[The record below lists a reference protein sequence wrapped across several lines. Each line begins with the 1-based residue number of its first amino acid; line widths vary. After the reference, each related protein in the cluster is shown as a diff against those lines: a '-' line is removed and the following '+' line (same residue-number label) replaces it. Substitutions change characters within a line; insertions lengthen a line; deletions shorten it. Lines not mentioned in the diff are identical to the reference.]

1 MENPYAAPVAAPLAT
16 TQHLPK
22 KMLWWKILFWL
33 LVILEGAAFI
43 AIVWGDDALAWDDS
57 VEIVIYVFVIAGI
70 FGFAYQRVLFAELFW
85 RGVIPVAALWDIFL
99 IGKSVYEGLH
109 QEYFFVGV
117 VIIAAVFGPVM
128 FFQYLALYKYAFQ
141 SPHLWN
147 AKTNRVAPE

>member
-22 KMLWWKILFWL
+22 KMLWWKIFFWL
-33 LVILEGAAFI
+33 LVMLEGAAFI
-43 AIVWGDDALAWDDS
+43 AIFLGDDSLAWDDTC
-57 VEIVIYVFVIAGI
+57 EMVIYVFVIAGV
-70 FGFAYQRVLFAELFW
+70 FGFAYQRALFSELFW
-85 RGVIPVAALWDIFL
+85 RCLIPLAALWDIFL
-99 IGKSVYEGLH
+99 IGKAVAEEWH

-141 SPHLWN
+141 SPQLWI
-147 AKTNRVAPE
+147 AKTNRVAAS